1 MRTLAHIKLPRVV
14 LMGPRQTHPTAR
26 ATPRLP
32 GASRHHRCL
41 IIADVFS
48 QPRWRW
54 FRWTLSPAQLTQ
66 IFNGRIHYHWPDH
79 QISPNREHLRGRI
92 QSGLCQTS
100 EFTAASSQSLWAT
113 VTLTQWPCKRNI
125 SSRTVEF
132 QSCTALLTFDTMGVF
147 QKLDWNHSKQQNW
160 TDYWTLWPLIYA

>member
-1 MRTLAHIKLPRVV
+1 MRNLDHIKLPRVF
-14 LMGPRQTHPTAR
+14 LMGRWLSTT
-26 ATPRLP
+26 TSYTSS
-32 GASRHHRCL
+32 SRC
-41 IIADVFS
+41 IAAPQMSDHCRFCFFH
-48 QPRWRW
+48 PRWRW
-54 FRWTLSPAQLTQ
+54 FQRTLSPAQITQ

-79 QISPNREHLRGRI
+79 QIFPDREHLRGRI

-113 VTLTQWPCKRNI
+113 VTLKQWPCKRNT

-147 QKLDWNHSKQQNW
+147 QKLDWNRSKQQNW
-160 TDYWTLWPLIYA
+160 TGYWTLWPLICA

>member
-1 MRTLAHIKLPRVV
+1 MTNSSNWPSY
-14 LMGPRQTHPTAR
+14 TSS
-26 ATPRLP
+26 
-32 GASRHHRCL
+32 SRC
-41 IIADVFS
+41 IAAPQMSDNCRFCFF

-54 FRWTLSPAQLTQ
+54 FQWTLSPAPLTQ

-79 QISPNREHLRGRI
+79 RIFPNREHLRGRI

-113 VTLTQWPCKRNI
+113 VTLKQWPCKRNT

-132 QSCTALLTFDTMGVF
+132 QSWTALLTFDTMGVF
-147 QKLDWNHSKQQNW
+147 KSSTEIAQNNRIE
-160 TDYWTLWPLIYA
+160 LIIGLCDLLFMRELKVAH